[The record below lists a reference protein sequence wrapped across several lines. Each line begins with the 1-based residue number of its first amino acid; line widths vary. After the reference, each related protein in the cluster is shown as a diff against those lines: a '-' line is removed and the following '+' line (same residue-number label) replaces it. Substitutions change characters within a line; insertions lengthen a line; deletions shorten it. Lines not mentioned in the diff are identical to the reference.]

1 VHGPGLRWTG
11 IRIARAVGLLIVL
24 ACVGACGAPSDNPIR
39 LGKIAKVLEG
49 GDAQGAIRQLTAYLE
64 QYPRDDVAWTVLGNA
79 HEDMDQDDQAKGAYD
94 RALQIN
100 PRRHQ
105 AVGGLGIL
113 HRKRGDDDA
122 AMQAY
127 RRALAIEPGYGQ
139 AYSSMTVIALRQN
152 RDAEALEYA
161 RKGYD
166 LDQADP
172 VTAANLAV
180 AYHYNGDTANR
191 DRLTTRALQLG
202 YRKGDQLRKIY
213 DGTLTVRK

>member
-1 VHGPGLRWTG
+1 MAPTLV
-11 IRIARAVGLLIVL
+11 VLLVV
-24 ACVGACGAPSDNPIR
+24 ACMAACGDATRDASR
-39 LGKIAKVLEG
+39 LRAIAKVSEG
-49 GDAQGAIRQLTAYLE
+49 GDAKSAIRQLAPYLE

-79 HEDMDQDDQAKGAYD
+79 HEDIDQDDQAKVAYD

-113 HRKRGDDDA
+113 HRKRGEDDA

-127 RRALAIEPGYGQ
+127 RRALAIEPGYGP
-139 AYSSMTVIALRQN
+139 AYSSMAVIAVRQN

-166 LDQADP
+166 LDQTDP
-172 VTAANLAV
+172 VAAANLAV

-191 DRLTTRALQLG
+191 DRLTSRALQLG
-202 YRKGDQLRKIY
+202 YPKGDQLRKIY
-213 DGTLTVRK
+213 DGTLTLRK